1 MNKNLIL
8 TGMMGAGKSTIGSLL
23 AKVLNFK
30 FIDMDS
36 LIEEKEKMTIKK
48 IFASKG
54 EAYFRNIEKKITLNN
69 IQDSKKV
76 IALGGGAFINPII
89 RNEVL
94 LKTSSFWIDIK
105 PDTLIKRTNKSNKR
119 PLIDNKNLKRDIYR
133 IYEERKDFYGLADYK
148 INCNRLN
155 KIQIVNKIVEIYES
169 L

>member
-1 MNKNLIL
+1 
-8 TGMMGAGKSTIGSLL
+8 MGAGKSTIGSLL

-105 PDTLIKRTNKSNKR
+105 PETLIERTNKSNKR

-155 KIQIVNKIVEIYES
+155 KIQIVNKIVEIYEN

>member
-1 MNKNLIL
+1 
-8 TGMMGAGKSTIGSLL
+8 MMGAGKSTIGSLL

-48 IFASKG
+48 IFANKG

-94 LKTSSFWIDIK
+94 LKTSSFWLDIK

-155 KIQIVNKIVEIYES
+155 KIQIVNKIVEIYEN

>member
-105 PDTLIKRTNKSNKR
+105 PETLIERTNKSNKR

-155 KIQIVNKIVEIYES
+155 KIQIVNKIVEIYEN

>member
-1 MNKNLIL
+1 
-8 TGMMGAGKSTIGSLL
+8 MMGAGKSTIGSLL

-36 LIEEKEKMTIKK
+36 LIEEKEKMTIKE

-155 KIQIVNKIVEIYES
+155 KIQIVNKIVEIYEN

>member
-76 IALGGGAFINPII
+76 IALGGGAFINPVI

-148 INCNRLN
+148 INCNGLN

>member
-1 MNKNLIL
+1 
-8 TGMMGAGKSTIGSLL
+8 MMGVGKSTIGSLL

-30 FIDMDS
+30 FIDMDR

-48 IFASKG
+48 IFANKG

-69 IQDSKKV
+69 IQDNKRV

-89 RNEVL
+89 RKEVL
-94 LKTSSFWIDIK
+94 LKTSSFWLDIK

-155 KIQIVNKIVEIYES
+155 KIQIVNKIVEIYEN

>member
-1 MNKNLIL
+1 
-8 TGMMGAGKSTIGSLL
+8 MMGAGKSTIGSLL

-105 PDTLIKRTNKSNKR
+105 PETLIERTNKSNKR

-155 KIQIVNKIVEIYES
+155 KIQIVNKIVEIYEN

>member
-1 MNKNLIL
+1 
-8 TGMMGAGKSTIGSLL
+8 MMGVGKSTIGSLL

-69 IQDSKKV
+69 IQDNKRV

-89 RNEVL
+89 RKEVL
-94 LKTSSFWIDIK
+94 LKTSSFWLDIK

-119 PLIDNKNLKRDIYR
+119 PLIDNKNLRGDIYR

-155 KIQIVNKIVEIYES
+155 KIQIVNKIVEIYEN

>member
-1 MNKNLIL
+1 
-8 TGMMGAGKSTIGSLL
+8 MGAGKSTIGSLL

-36 LIEEKEKMTIKK
+36 LIEEKEKMTIKE

-155 KIQIVNKIVEIYES
+155 KIQIVNKIVEIYEN

>member
-8 TGMMGAGKSTIGSLL
+8 TGMMGVGKSTIGSLL

-30 FIDMDS
+30 FIDMDR

-48 IFASKG
+48 IFANKG

-69 IQDSKKV
+69 IQDNKRV

-89 RNEVL
+89 RKEVL
-94 LKTSSFWIDIK
+94 LKTSSFWLDIK

-119 PLIDNKNLKRDIYR
+119 PLIDNKNLRGDIYR

-155 KIQIVNKIVEIYES
+155 KIQIVNKIVEIYEN

>member
-1 MNKNLIL
+1 
-8 TGMMGAGKSTIGSLL
+8 MMGVGKSTIGSLL

-30 FIDMDS
+30 FIDMDR

-48 IFASKG
+48 IFANKG

-69 IQDSKKV
+69 IQDNKRV

-89 RNEVL
+89 RKEVL
-94 LKTSSFWIDIK
+94 LKTSSFWLDIK

-119 PLIDNKNLKRDIYR
+119 PLIDNKNLRGDIYR

-155 KIQIVNKIVEIYES
+155 KIQIVNKIVEIYEN

>member
-1 MNKNLIL
+1 
-8 TGMMGAGKSTIGSLL
+8 MMGVGKSTIGSLL

-89 RNEVL
+89 RKEVL
-94 LKTSSFWIDIK
+94 LKTSSFWLDIK

-119 PLIDNKNLKRDIYR
+119 PLIDNKNLRGDIYR

-155 KIQIVNKIVEIYES
+155 KIQIVNKIVEIYEN

>member
-1 MNKNLIL
+1 
-8 TGMMGAGKSTIGSLL
+8 MMGVGKSTIGSLL

-30 FIDMDS
+30 FIDMDR

-48 IFASKG
+48 IFANKG

-69 IQDSKKV
+69 IQDNKRV

-89 RNEVL
+89 RKEVL
-94 LKTSSFWIDIK
+94 LKTSSFWLDIK

-148 INCNRLN
+148 INCNGLN
-155 KIQIVNKIVEIYES
+155 KIQIVNKIVEIYEN

>member
-1 MNKNLIL
+1 
-8 TGMMGAGKSTIGSLL
+8 MMGVGKSTIGSLL

-30 FIDMDS
+30 FIDMDR

-48 IFASKG
+48 IFANKG

-69 IQDSKKV
+69 IQDNKRV

-89 RNEVL
+89 RKEVL
-94 LKTSSFWIDIK
+94 LKTSSFWLDIK

-119 PLIDNKNLKRDIYR
+119 PLIDNKNFRGKIYR

-155 KIQIVNKIVEIYES
+155 KIQIVNKIVEIYEN

>member
-1 MNKNLIL
+1 MRLTLEIL
-8 TGMMGAGKSTIGSLL
+8 K
-23 AKVLNFK
+23 
-30 FIDMDS
+30 
-36 LIEEKEKMTIKK
+36 
-48 IFASKG
+48 
-54 EAYFRNIEKKITLNN
+54 KKITLNS

-148 INCNRLN
+148 INCNGLN

>member
-1 MNKNLIL
+1 
-8 TGMMGAGKSTIGSLL
+8 MMGVGKSTIGSLL

-30 FIDMDS
+30 FIDMDR

-48 IFASKG
+48 IFANKG
-54 EAYFRNIEKKITLNN
+54 EAYFRNIEKKITLNS

-89 RNEVL
+89 RKEVL
-94 LKTSSFWIDIK
+94 LKTSSFWLDIK

-119 PLIDNKNLKRDIYR
+119 PLIDNKNLRGDIYR

-155 KIQIVNKIVEIYES
+155 KIQIVNKIVEIYEN

>member
-1 MNKNLIL
+1 
-8 TGMMGAGKSTIGSLL
+8 MGAGKSTIGSLL

-76 IALGGGAFINPII
+76 IALGGGAFINPVI

-148 INCNRLN
+148 INCNGLN

>member
-8 TGMMGAGKSTIGSLL
+8 TGMMGVGKSTIGSLL

-105 PDTLIKRTNKSNKR
+105 PETLIERTNKSNKR

-155 KIQIVNKIVEIYES
+155 KIQIVNKIVEIYEN

>member
-1 MNKNLIL
+1 
-8 TGMMGAGKSTIGSLL
+8 MMGVGKSTIGSLL

-48 IFASKG
+48 IFANKG
-54 EAYFRNIEKKITLNN
+54 ESYFRNIEKKITLNS

-89 RNEVL
+89 RKEVL
-94 LKTSSFWIDIK
+94 LKTSSFWLDIK

-119 PLIDNKNLKRDIYR
+119 PLIDNKNLRGDIYR

-155 KIQIVNKIVEIYES
+155 KIQIVNKIVEIYEN

>member
-1 MNKNLIL
+1 
-8 TGMMGAGKSTIGSLL
+8 MMGAGKSTIGSLL

>member
-1 MNKNLIL
+1 LNKNLIL

-36 LIEEKEKMTIKK
+36 LIEEKEKMTIKE

-155 KIQIVNKIVEIYES
+155 KIQIVNKIVEIYEN

>member
-36 LIEEKEKMTIKK
+36 LIEEKEKMTIKE

-155 KIQIVNKIVEIYES
+155 KIQIVNKIVEIYEN

>member
-1 MNKNLIL
+1 
-8 TGMMGAGKSTIGSLL
+8 MMGAGKSTIGSLL

-76 IALGGGAFINPII
+76 IALGGGAFINPVI

-148 INCNRLN
+148 INCNGLN

>member
-1 MNKNLIL
+1 
-8 TGMMGAGKSTIGSLL
+8 MMGAGKSTIGSLL

-76 IALGGGAFINPII
+76 IALGGGAFINPIV

-148 INCNRLN
+148 INCNGLN
-155 KIQIVNKIVEIYES
+155 KIQIVNKIVEIYEN

>member
-1 MNKNLIL
+1 
-8 TGMMGAGKSTIGSLL
+8 MGVGKSTIGSLL

-30 FIDMDS
+30 FIDMDR

-48 IFASKG
+48 IFANKG

-69 IQDSKKV
+69 IQDNKRV

-89 RNEVL
+89 RKEVL
-94 LKTSSFWIDIK
+94 LKTSSFWLDIK

-119 PLIDNKNLKRDIYR
+119 PLIDNKNLRGDIYR

-155 KIQIVNKIVEIYES
+155 KIQIVNKIVEIYEN

>member
-1 MNKNLIL
+1 
-8 TGMMGAGKSTIGSLL
+8 MMGAGKSTIGSLL

-36 LIEEKEKMTIKK
+36 LIEEKEKMTIKE

-76 IALGGGAFINPII
+76 IALGGGAFINPIV

-155 KIQIVNKIVEIYES
+155 KIQIVNKIVEIYEN

>member
-1 MNKNLIL
+1 
-8 TGMMGAGKSTIGSLL
+8 MMGAGKSTIGSLL

-76 IALGGGAFINPII
+76 IALGGGAFINPVI

-155 KIQIVNKIVEIYES
+155 KIQIVNKIVEIYEN

>member
-105 PDTLIKRTNKSNKR
+105 PETLVERTNKSNKR

-155 KIQIVNKIVEIYES
+155 KIQIVNKIVEIYEN

>member
-36 LIEEKEKMTIKK
+36 LIEEKEKMTIKE

-105 PDTLIKRTNKSNKR
+105 PETLIERTNKSNKR

-155 KIQIVNKIVEIYES
+155 KIQIVNKIVEIYEN

>member
-155 KIQIVNKIVEIYES
+155 KIQIVNKIVEIYEN

>member
-1 MNKNLIL
+1 
-8 TGMMGAGKSTIGSLL
+8 MMGVGKSTIGSLL

-30 FIDMDS
+30 FIDMDR

-69 IQDSKKV
+69 IQDNKRV

-89 RNEVL
+89 RKEVL
-94 LKTSSFWIDIK
+94 LKTSSFWLDIK

-119 PLIDNKNLKRDIYR
+119 PLIDNKNLRGDIYR

-155 KIQIVNKIVEIYES
+155 KIQIVNKIVEIYEN